1 MEWQQILG
9 FYQVARLG
17 SFTRAAEATFRTQS
31 ALTQQVKALE
41 EELGCQLLERLGRR
55 RLRLTPAGERFFQF
69 AQAVLEYQQGLL
81 ADLKELQ
88 GVAGGPLTLAAPF
101 TTLYHL
107 LPEVV
112 AAYVRRF
119 PAVRLTILDRS
130 QRLVIDLVKEGE
142 ADFGLALESL
152 VPPGLTVRRWREVHT
167 VLLVPRGH
175 PLIQGGPPTLE
186 DMARY
191 PLILPPRSPEYRTRH
206 RVEELFRR
214 QGLRFQVVM
223 ESSNVELSSLYVA
236 RGVGI
241 SFATIRTDAPEPVRE
256 GLGFIPLDHYFPRDF
271 IAVITR
277 SPEIGQRY
285 KREFLEMLLGNFPKG
300 ELP

>member
-9 FYQVARLG
+9 FYHVARLK

-41 EELGCQLLERLGRR
+41 EELGCQLLERLSKRR
-55 RLRLTPAGERFFQF
+55 IRLTPAGERFFRF
-69 AQAVLEYQQGLL
+69 AQTTLENYQCLKEDLL
-81 ADLKELQ
+81 AMRGLAWGAL
-88 GVAGGPLTLAAPF
+88 AIAAPF

-112 AAYVRRF
+112 QTYVQLF
-119 PAVRLTILDRS
+119 PAVQLTILDRP
-130 QRLVIDLVKEGE
+130 QKEVIELVKQGD

-152 VPPGLTVRRWREVHT
+152 VPPQLTARRWKEVHT

-175 PLIQGGPPTLE
+175 PLTTGDPPSLE
-186 DMARY
+186 EMTRY
-191 PLILPPRSPEYRTRH
+191 PFILPPRSQDYRTRH

-214 QGLRFQVVM
+214 QGLAFQVVM

-236 RGVGI
+236 KGLGI
-241 SFATIRTDAPEPVRE
+241 SFATVLTDVPEPNLG
-256 GLGFIPLDHYFPRDF
+256 GLNFIPLDHYFPRDH
-271 IAVITR
+271 IAVVMR
-277 SPEIGQRY
+277 ANQGLPRY
-285 KREFLEMLLGNFPKG
+285 KQGFLDLLLENPTG
-300 ELP
+300 